1 MDEVI
6 LPYACKI
13 PHRVVDRRNE
23 LQYRRSSL
31 PILDCVRNNYTVCM
45 FAYCTYY
52 FVKPLTVFLAV
63 LLFVLHI
70 RMMVDSAVYW
80 IEEELRFAKSK
91 SRNSECSWGRQVV
104 LAIAKNDSV
113 GLLKIFNHEDRKSS
127 ISVTHKNLPNIDEQC
142 TITGYADY
150 MWTPLIHKFVGD
162 TAIHLACKQGRET
175 CVSVLLLLGADCNI
189 TNKNGESAHILSLK
203 YLNKSIENIEF
214 DSLRNFFSNTHPMFH
229 EICPLA
235 LYR

>member
-13 PHRVVDRRNE
+13 PHRVVDRRNV

-31 PILDCVRNNYTVCM
+31 PILDCVRNNYTV
-45 FAYCTYY
+45 FAY
-52 FVKPLTVFLAV
+52 
-63 LLFVLHI
+63 LLFCETVYVFFGSFAFCFTKY
-70 RMMVDSAVYW
+70 MMVDSAVYW

-189 TNKNGESAHILSLK
+189 TNKNGESAHSLSLK

>member
-1 MDEVI
+1 
-6 LPYACKI
+6 
-13 PHRVVDRRNE
+13 
-23 LQYRRSSL
+23 
-31 PILDCVRNNYTVCM
+31 
-45 FAYCTYY
+45 
-52 FVKPLTVFLAV
+52 
-63 LLFVLHI
+63 
-70 RMMVDSAVYW
+70 MVDSTVNW

-104 LAIAKNDSV
+104 LAISKNDSV
-113 GLLKIFNHEDRKSS
+113 GLLKIFNKHEDK
-127 ISVTHKNLPNIDEQC
+127 KNLATHLNVPNINEQC

-189 TNKNGESAHILSLK
+189 TNKNGESAHLLSLK

-214 DSLRNFFSNTHPMFH
+214 DSLRNFFSNTHTTFH
-229 EICPLA
+229 ELCPLA
-235 LYR
+235 LYRYFKQYVH